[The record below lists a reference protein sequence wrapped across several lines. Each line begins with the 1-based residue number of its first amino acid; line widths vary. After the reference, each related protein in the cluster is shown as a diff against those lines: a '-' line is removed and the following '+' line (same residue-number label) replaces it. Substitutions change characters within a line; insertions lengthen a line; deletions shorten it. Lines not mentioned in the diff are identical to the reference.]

1 MWELLGARRGC
12 RVTDARSD
20 SGNGQRRLCQ
30 RRSADGGMFFFFI
43 VSGRSALGLP
53 AAWTR
58 CFTGLQAQRTS
69 SFIRTFGRERTLISL
84 AWG

>member
-30 RRSADGGMFFFFI
+30 RRSADGGNVFSFYCQWPK
-43 VSGRSALGLP
+43 GPRAASAVDTLLYRV
-53 AAWTR
+53 TNKR
-58 CFTGLQAQRTS
+58 MS